1 MEEKQTSCCSIF
13 LITAVEKQFTIGN
26 RTFQQTKS
34 LSAVIKRS
42 LHKIC
47 FIDQFK
53 KITARPTLLHAAF
66 FVVSSQCTFF
76 TNTPLIMEFLFL
88 MKVVKSCIIYKQGG
102 IKTGFV
108 IWNGTC
114 GSDVTLEKKTFHI
127 LPYLQLSFWC
137 HLSYLWK
144 HAHTLGRD
152 MGVCIFFIMML
163 SLHIACKNYY
173 YSLVA
178 KEFIWYLFVFHWQVR
193 QLLWLQACVYN
204 VDNYW
209 SEITRNNINWDA
221 DMEGNKD
228 FFKYG
233 FSALIFSQLLREYH
247 DCT

>member
-88 MKVVKSCIIYKQGG
+88 MKLVKSCIIYKQGG

-114 GSDVTLEKKTFHI
+114 GSNVTLEKKHFTYFHI
-127 LPYLQLSFWC
+127 CSWVF
-137 HLSYLWK
+137 
-144 HAHTLGRD
+144 
-152 MGVCIFFIMML
+152 GVIWVIFESM
-163 SLHIACKNYY
+163 HIHW
-173 YSLVA
+173 
-178 KEFIWYLFVFHWQVR
+178 EEIWESVFF
-193 QLLWLQACVYN
+193 L
-204 VDNYW
+204 
-209 SEITRNNINWDA
+209 
-221 DMEGNKD
+221 
-228 FFKYG
+228 
-233 FSALIFSQLLREYH
+233 
-247 DCT
+247 

>member
-114 GSDVTLEKKTFHI
+114 GSNVTLEKNI
-127 LPYLQLSFWC
+127 S
-137 HLSYLWK
+137 
-144 HAHTLGRD
+144 HTSISAVEFL
-152 MGVCIFFIMML
+152 MSSEL
-163 SLHIACKNYY
+163 SLKACTYTGKRYGSLYFFYNDVIPS
-173 YSLVA
+173 YSL
-178 KEFIWYLFVFHWQVR
+178 
-193 QLLWLQACVYN
+193 
-204 VDNYW
+204 
-209 SEITRNNINWDA
+209 
-221 DMEGNKD
+221 
-228 FFKYG
+228 
-233 FSALIFSQLLREYH
+233 
-247 DCT
+247 